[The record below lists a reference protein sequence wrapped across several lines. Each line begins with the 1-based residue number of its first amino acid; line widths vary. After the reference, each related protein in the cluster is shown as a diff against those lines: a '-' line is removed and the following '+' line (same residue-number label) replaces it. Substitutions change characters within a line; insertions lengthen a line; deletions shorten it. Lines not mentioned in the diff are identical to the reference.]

1 MSEFE
6 SLRWVYIIAASA
18 HDIARG
24 IARSAWFM
32 NVATRATALPHA
44 FASCYIHLPPA
55 TTTWILVSSLRFSS
69 MAASISPQQL
79 KAASVLQTK
88 TSGSQKGKPAPTLQ
102 QQPIPIP
109 APVSNTKSKKDS
121 SKMSASS
128 PTMLTQSESETQSQ
142 DLVKKVSRRGSKPI
156 INWFQRKLAGTV
168 RPRRASET
176 QRYNSLPVRSGK
188 DNKQRRASA
197 PMPPPLTIQS
207 RTRSNTAVSRQ
218 NRSHSHLPGS
228 RRGTISLN
236 DTHDGESVSYASRS
250 DDDLPSSLARDSVYS
265 PASYLEAD
273 EDASVRPLPPS
284 SPPSPSPSRS
294 SSSYLSHSRTFRS
307 MTASTQ
313 PTTLLSVDLTGGMA
327 HIAEAPPTPTTPG
340 HRIPPHIRTHSSGL
354 SAGSITF
361 SAIPPPSPT
370 SASRPSSGNS
380 AAAGTRGPTLT
391 APLYT
396 THHPRNNPRPS
407 SPPSDDASVLT
418 LASSAFGM
426 PGARIGAAAVALS
439 GRGSIADDSVSQ
451 WSHAAGLTDST
462 SHFMMGELEEG
473 LEEDRYND
481 HDVDASVRALRPR
494 SSRRGSWDST
504 VSGWSANVGVG
515 TPSPGGIKSKG
526 LWRSGSFRTGG
537 LSTENE
543 EAVEDGLAGSYGEGE
558 KGIEPPESL
567 AHDNAS
573 QASTPQ
579 NGQDKGLATPGEAS
593 DTMEDAKTP
602 PAFGHREASTMT
614 LPGSKAAIPDDL
626 ASTRTLPGSKAVSEI
641 PSPDTGSSHVLQSGA
656 STPTKT
662 DPATIELGATADTMD
677 LNDADA
683 NRLSAQLSPTGTKA
697 HTVCQSVPSTP
708 MAS

>member
-1 MSEFE
+1 
-6 SLRWVYIIAASA
+6 
-18 HDIARG
+18 
-24 IARSAWFM
+24 
-32 NVATRATALPHA
+32 
-44 FASCYIHLPPA
+44 
-55 TTTWILVSSLRFSS
+55 
-69 MAASISPQQL
+69 MAAPLSPQQTNVVSPTPSKL
-79 KAASVLQTK
+79 
-88 TSGSQKGKPAPTLQ
+88 SGSLRGKPTPLQ
-102 QQPIPIP
+102 QQQP
-109 APVSNTKSKKDS
+109 ASTVKSKKDA
-121 SKMSASS
+121 SKTSHA
-128 PTMLTQSESETQSQ
+128 PATMPSKIEPKAQPQESI
-142 DLVKKVSRRGSKPI
+142 KKVSRRGSKPI

-168 RPRRASET
+168 RARRASET
-176 QRYNSLPVRSGK
+176 QRFNTVPRGSSKDKQHRRS
-188 DNKQRRASA
+188 SA

-207 RTRSNTAVSRQ
+207 RTRSNTTGSRQ

-236 DTHDGESVSYASRS
+236 DTIEGDEATSYASDS
-250 DDDLPSSLARDSVYS
+250 DDDLRSSAARDSAYS

-307 MTASTQ
+307 MTASTK

-327 HIAEAPPTPTTPG
+327 HIAQAPPTPTTPG
-340 HRIPPHIRTHSSGL
+340 HRIPPHIRTHSAGP

-380 AAAGTRGPTLT
+380 AGARGATLT

-407 SPPSDDASVLT
+407 SPPPDDASVLT

-426 PGARIGAAAVALS
+426 PGARIGAAALAMS

-462 SHFMMGELEEG
+462 SHFMMGDLEEG
-473 LEEDRYND
+473 MEEERYID

-504 VSGWSANVGVG
+504 VSGWSANVALG
-515 TPSPGGIKSKG
+515 TPSPGGVKSKG

-543 EAVEDGLAGSYGEGE
+543 EALEDGFPGEEGEGDE
-558 KGIEPPESL
+558 DTKTSD
-567 AHDNAS
+567 AHSKDTAS
-573 QASTPQ
+573 HASTTQ
-579 NGQDKGLATPGEAS
+579 NVREESVTN
-593 DTMEDAKTP
+593 AKTP
-602 PAFGHREASTMT
+602 PALEKRDTASTMSLPGSKAGIPDDLASTMT
-614 LPGSKAAIPDDL
+614 LPGSKAM
-626 ASTRTLPGSKAVSEI
+626 SEVS
-641 PSPDTGSSHVLQSGA
+641 SPDTASGSIARSGA
-656 STPTKT
+656 STPTRT
-662 DPATIELGATADTMD
+662 EPAVVELSTVAESLN
-677 LNDADA
+677 LNDDEET
-683 NRLSAQLSPTGTKA
+683 NRLSAQLSPTSTEA
-697 HTVCQSVPSTP
+697 HSVYHSAPSTP
-708 MAS
+708 MAT